1 MKSRIIQD
9 EPREPEPRIPPSRA
23 GRADAPASGFRP
35 FVRAHRLPI
44 FFALA
49 YALSW
54 GAIPW
59 NSFLPTG
66 ALIAALVV
74 AFAADGLAGLKAIGV
89 RLIRWRVSWVW
100 YVLALGVPLFV
111 NAATLGL
118 TVATGAPAPEQGL
131 FSVWTGV
138 PLAIGL
144 AMVNPLNG
152 PLSEEPSF
160 RGYAL
165 PILQNRRTPLLS
177 AAILAVLIAGWHAPL
192 FVMDQFGLRPYE
204 FITTVAVTFWYV
216 WLFDHAAG
224 SSLLTLIAHATEGAI
239 NIDGLYPK
247 DSADATRAVTFNLLL
262 WCAVAITLLIAY
274 RRRFWTVTAPEA
286 SREHPATV
294 GRSRLSRPEFRGVG
308 P

>member
-9 EPREPEPRIPPSRA
+9 QPGKPEPQTPQSRA
-23 GRADAPASGFRP
+23 GRGEAHISGFRA

-49 YALSW
+49 YVLAW

-74 AFAADGLAGLKAIGV
+74 AFAADGLAGLKAIGS
-89 RLIRWRVSWVW
+89 RLVRWRVNWVW
-100 YVLALGVPLFV
+100 YVLAVGVPLFV
-111 NAATLGL
+111 NAATMGL

-138 PLAIGL
+138 PLAIGI
-144 AMVNPLNG
+144 AIVNPLNG

-165 PILQNRRTPLLS
+165 PILQNRRTPLVS
-177 AAILAVLIAGWHAPL
+177 ASILAALIAGWHAPL
-192 FVMDQFGLRPYE
+192 FVMDGFGLRPYE
-204 FITTVAVTFWYV
+204 FVTTVAVTFWYV

-224 SSLLTLIAHATEGAI
+224 SSLITLIAHATEGAL
-239 NIDGLYPK
+239 NIDGLYPEG
-247 DSADATRAVTFNLLL
+247 STDATRAVVFNLML
-262 WCAVAITLLIAY
+262 WSAVAITLLIAH
-274 RRRFWTVTAPEA
+274 RRFWTVPAA
-286 SREHPATV
+286 DDCREHPTTRLASASP
-294 GRSRLSRPEFRGVG
+294 SR
-308 P
+308 